1 LLTDNENTLPTYHPK
16 IKIARVES
24 FNNKEMQSK
33 LNALLNNLYTLTK
46 QDIFEFFSE
55 MVPEYKTN
63 DSNYY
68 KITKTKNSA
77 NINSIVEKNSK
88 FQSNQV

>member
-1 LLTDNENTLPTYHPK
+1 
-16 IKIARVES
+16 
-24 FNNKEMQSK
+24 MQSK